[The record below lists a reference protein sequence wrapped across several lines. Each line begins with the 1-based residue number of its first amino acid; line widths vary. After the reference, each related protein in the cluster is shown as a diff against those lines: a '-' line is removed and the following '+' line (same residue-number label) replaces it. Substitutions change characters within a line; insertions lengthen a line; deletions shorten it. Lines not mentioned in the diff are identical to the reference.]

1 MAKKFDIGNLPGT
14 ENITKTIANGSAP
27 ERKTTKK
34 EHQGTVP
41 QKEPQEA
48 VPVGYRITPEP
59 KSKRLNLLIRPSV
72 YDALKQNA
80 IVQNVSVNQ
89 LINEILQ
96 NYIKGE

>member
-1 MAKKFDIGNLPGT
+1 MGRSKNFGMDNLTLTEVIAQGNKQQPKPL
-14 ENITKTIANGSAP
+14 
-27 ERKTTKK
+27 
-34 EHQGTVP
+34 
-41 QKEPQEA
+41 QKEPEGA
-48 VPVGYRITPEP
+48 VPDGYRLAPEP